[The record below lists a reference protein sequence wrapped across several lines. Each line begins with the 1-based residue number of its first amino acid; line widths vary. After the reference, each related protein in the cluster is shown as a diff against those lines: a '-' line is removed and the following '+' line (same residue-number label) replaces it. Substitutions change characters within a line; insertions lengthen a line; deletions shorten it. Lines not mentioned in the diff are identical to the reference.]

1 MDGTREAV
9 TGRPSRRRWLLA
21 AVALFVV
28 ATLVA
33 FDCVN
38 FLRSDSWT
46 DLSRAPHLAA
56 VQQGKAGASDPAV
69 DHTAHPVP
77 AVVPAAVAL
86 LAVWLLWGIASEQA
100 PTRRAAG
107 VRRRHAGRS
116 PPARA
121 VRLPARS

>member
-1 MDGTREAV
+1 MDGTPPVVIAWP
-9 TGRPSRRRWLLA
+9 GRRRWFLA
-21 AVALFVV
+21 AVALLVV
-28 ATLVA
+28 GTLVT
-33 FDCVN
+33 FDCLN
-38 FLRSDSWT
+38 LLHSDSWS

-56 VQQGKAGASDPAV
+56 VSQGKASAGDPRV
-69 DHTAHPVP
+69 DHTAYPVS

-86 LAVWLLWGIASEQA
+86 FAVWLLWGIATEQA

-116 PPARA
+116 PPARV